1 MHDTFTEVTHM
12 IVLGIEIA
20 GVVTIVVGILLAVAY
35 GLFQYAKDRNLE
47 HAYHRVRHGIGRA
60 LMLGLDL
67 LIASEIMLSIL
78 ADSLDNVMALG
89 LTIVIRTFLSLTL
102 TVEIEGELPW
112 RRGSPLLGEE
122 ESG

>member
-1 MHDTFTEVTHM
+1 MHDTFSEVTNA

-20 GVVTIVVGILLAVAY
+20 GVATIVSGILLAVAY
-35 GLFQYAKDRNLE
+35 GLFRYSKDRKLE
-47 HAYHRVRHGIGRA
+47 DAYNRVRHGIGRA

-89 LTIVIRTFLSLTL
+89 LTIVIGRFLRLTL
-102 TVEIEGELPW
+102 TVEIEGQLPW
-112 RRGSPLLGEE
+112 HRGRTILSEE
-122 ESG
+122 E